1 MFTGLEIAFGT
12 ARQSYGTG
20 LNIMAMSVLNLGL
33 LHFCSKSISQ
43 SVSTKNSSLNIRS
56 TEEDS

>member
-1 MFTGLEIAFGT
+1 MFTGLDIAFDT

-20 LNIMAMSVLNLGL
+20 QNIMAVSVLNLGL

-43 SVSTKNSSLNIRS
+43 SAKTIS
-56 TEEDS
+56 